1 MRITVR
7 LPDDLGEDVKR
18 RTDNVSGYV
27 TEALAEKIQREERR
41 SARRELPEMAGE
53 GTVDPDIHEENQRMR
68 REGDRHESGSE
79 TP

>member
-27 TEALAEKIQREERR
+27 TEAISEKIQREERR
-41 SARRELPEMAGE
+41 RARRELLEMAGE
-53 GTVDPDIHEENQRMR
+53 GDVDSDLHEQNQRMR
-68 REGDRHESGSE
+68 RHGDRGNSE
-79 TP
+79 

>member
-41 SARRELPEMAGE
+41 RAREELLEMAGE
-53 GTVDPDIHEENQRMR
+53 GSVDPGLHEENQRMR
-68 REGDRHESGSE
+68 RREDRSDPGQGA
-79 TP
+79 P

>member
-27 TEALAEKIQREERR
+27 TEALTEKIQREERR
-41 SARRELPEMAGE
+41 RARRELLEMAGE
-53 GTVDPDIHEENQRMR
+53 GAVDPDLHEQNQRMR
-68 REGDRHESGSE
+68 RQGDRRDSGPE
-79 TP
+79 VP

>member
-27 TEALAEKIQREERR
+27 TEALTEKIQREERR
-41 SARRELPEMAGE
+41 CARRELLEMADE

-68 REGDRHESGSE
+68 REGDRQESC
-79 TP
+79 